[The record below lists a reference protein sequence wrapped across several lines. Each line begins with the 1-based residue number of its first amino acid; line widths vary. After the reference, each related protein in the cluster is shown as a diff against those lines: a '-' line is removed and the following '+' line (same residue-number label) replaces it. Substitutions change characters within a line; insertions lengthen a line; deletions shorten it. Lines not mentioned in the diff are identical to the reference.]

1 MLLKYFLF
9 NIDKLK
15 KNLNYLYY
23 NNCCNDKYLL
33 NFLVS

>member
-1 MLLKYFLF
+1 MYLKYFFF

-15 KNLNYLYY
+15 KVLNYLYY

-33 NFLVS
+33 KVLVS